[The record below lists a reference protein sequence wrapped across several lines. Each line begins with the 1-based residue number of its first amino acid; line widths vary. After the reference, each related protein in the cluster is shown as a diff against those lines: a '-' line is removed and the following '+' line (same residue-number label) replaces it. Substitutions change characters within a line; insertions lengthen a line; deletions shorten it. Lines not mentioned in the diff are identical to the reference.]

1 MAELPVGSGRVR
13 APRTAGAGTAAGKVA
28 ATALLAVALTA
39 WPLGVFA
46 APSSAASAPAP
57 SGGPTGAPSPL
68 PQFSVG
74 DEVDRQAETIGLDDV
89 QAILDELNRDMQGD
103 LPPINVRDVTNMLLR
118 GQGPYTFSSFM
129 KALGSRLWR
138 EVAAGSGLLGRLVVL
153 ALLCGL
159 LQNIQ
164 SAFARKE
171 TSDLAFGACYLVLT
185 VLAVGGFILAMR
197 ICQGVI
203 DRLVDFMEAM
213 IPVMITLLAGVGA
226 VTTASLLNPVL
237 IAALEFVAST
247 IRDVMIPII
256 VCAACIDLV
265 SRTFTRFKLTSLAE
279 LLKQGT
285 SVVTGVLISL
295 FLGLV
300 TAYGAAGAVF
310 DGVAVKAAKFA
321 TSSFI
326 PFIGKVLADA
336 VEVVVGSSLILK
348 NGIGVAGAL
357 AVVAFTVFPL
367 LKVLSLV
374 VVYRV
379 AGAVVQPLGAG
390 ELVGSLHSVGN
401 SLVLMMVMACAVSV
415 MFIITLAIVVGAAT
429 GAVMIR

>member
-1 MAELPVGSGRVR
+1 MVGLPAGKGTVRVRRAAGRV
-13 APRTAGAGTAAGKVA
+13 APPGRMA
-28 ATALLAVALTA
+28 AVALCAAAMAA
-39 WPLGVFA
+39 WPLG
-46 APSSAASAPAP
+46 ASASPQDVTVPGPA
-57 SGGPTGAPSPL
+57 GGVAAGPL
-68 PQFSVG
+68 TLSQFSVE
-74 DEVDRQAETIGLDDV
+74 DEVERQAETIGLEDV
-89 QAILDELNRDMQGD
+89 QAVIDELNRDMKGD
-103 LPPINVRDVTNMLLR
+103 LPPLNVRDVTNMLLR
-118 GQGPYTFSSFM
+118 GQGPYTFLSFM

-171 TSDLAFGACYLVLT
+171 TGDLAFAACYLVLT
-185 VLAVGGFILAMR
+185 ILAVGGFVLAMR
-197 ICQGVI
+197 VCQGVI
-203 DRLVDFMEAM
+203 DRLVDFMEA
-213 IPVMITLLAGVGA
+213 IVPVMITLLAGLGA
-226 VTTASLLNPVL
+226 VTTAGLLNPVL
-237 IAALEFVAST
+237 VVSLEFVAAT

-256 VCAACIDLV
+256 VCAACVDLV
-265 SRTFTRFKLTSLAE
+265 SRTFTRFKLTSLAD
-279 LLKQGT
+279 LLKQGA
-285 SVVTGVLISL
+285 SIVTGVLIAL

-310 DGVAVKAAKFA
+310 DGVAIKAAKFA
-321 TSSFI
+321 TSSLI

-348 NGIGVAGAL
+348 NGVGVAGAL

-390 ELVGSLHSVGN
+390 ELVGGLHSVGS

-429 GAVMIR
+429 GAVMVR